1 MLADVEVVRQGEPV
15 TASNFEHLMFA
26 VAIEGSPLYAAAA
39 ATGSAPVE
47 GNGLSFMADKQFAT
61 GVSRREHDH

>member
-1 MLADVEVVRQGEPV
+1 V

-26 VAIEGSPLYAAAA
+26 VAIEGSPLDRAAA

-47 GNGLSFMADKQFAT
+47 CDGVSFMTDKQFAT
-61 GVSRREHDH
+61 GVNRRETDDQ